1 MVSALVSAHNYARK
15 VRPHFGMS
23 ACLQR
28 SQRRSQCAIY
38 PVCISLAGATGKEW
52 AALDGAVSRRSAPAG
67 SESGLA
73 DSACSPWARPLDGVD
88 TRQIVWLL
96 SAWLCWLVTKS
107 PSDPRQPQTTD
118 DRVAVQP
125 S

>member
-1 MVSALVSAHNYARK
+1 MRDLPGLHKPGRGNRE
-15 VRPHFGMS
+15 GM
-23 ACLQR
+23 
-28 SQRRSQCAIY
+28 
-38 PVCISLAGATGKEW
+38 G
-52 AALDGAVSRRSAPAG
+52 ALDGAVSRRSAPGG
-67 SESGLA
+67 SESGLV
-73 DSACSPWARPLDGVD
+73 DSACSPRARPLDGVD

-125 S
+125 SGMVKD